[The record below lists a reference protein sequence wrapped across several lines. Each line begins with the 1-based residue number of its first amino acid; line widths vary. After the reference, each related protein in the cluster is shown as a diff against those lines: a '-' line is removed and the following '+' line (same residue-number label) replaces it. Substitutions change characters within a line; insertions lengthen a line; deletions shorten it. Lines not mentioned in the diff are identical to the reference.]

1 MMEKIALPCW
11 IAVDPPRRIALAVA
25 QPLDLVDDRNLG
37 IAGQDEIAVQR
48 VRQPPFDGAA
58 GRHHR
63 LPDHLPAEHPLPARL
78 RAVAA
83 EHVHLD
89 RFEVENGEQ
98 VNQALGHQSLLGM
111 KVPSLAVIPDLV
123 VRTTPE

>member
-11 IAVDPPRRIALAVA
+11 IAVTR
-25 QPLDLVDDRNLG
+25 LV
-37 IAGQDEIAVQR
+37 
-48 VRQPPFDGAA
+48 
-58 GRHHR
+58 
-63 LPDHLPAEHPLPARL
+63 PARL

-98 VNQALGHQSLLGM
+98 VDQALGHQSLLGM
-111 KVPSLAVIPDLV
+111 KGSFPPCHSGLGASDHPGMTAGVSGTLV
-123 VRTTPE
+123 SQTCFAQL